1 LKKVNYFVLG
11 IMAVILAGGIY
22 IIWIGGP
29 QVIMASFMGAR
40 AAPDSL
46 DMAGTRLTDQGVF
59 MVTYTSSVVPVPVNQ
74 IHTWTIH
81 VESAAGE
88 PIEQAEITVDGGMP
102 QHGHGLPTKPQVTQ
116 DLGHGDYQVEGL
128 RFNMPGWWEVSF
140 HITAGGQSDSV
151 TFNLSLK

>member
-11 IMAVILAGGIY
+11 VIAVILAGGIFFL
-22 IIWIGGP
+22 WVGGS

-59 MVTYTSSVVPVPVNQ
+59 MVTYTSSIDPVPVNN

-88 PIEQAEITVDGGMP
+88 PIEQAEITVEGGMP

-116 DLGHGDYQVEGL
+116 DLGDGDYQVEGL

>member
-11 IMAVILAGGIY
+11 VIAVILAGGIFFL
-22 IIWIGGP
+22 WVGGP

-59 MVTYTSSVVPVPVNQ
+59 MVTYTSSIDPVPVNN

-88 PIEQAEITVDGGMP
+88 PIEQAEITVEGGMP

-116 DLGHGDYQVEGL
+116 DLGDGDYQVEGL

>member
-11 IMAVILAGGIY
+11 VMAVILAGGIY

-59 MVTYTSSVVPVPVNQ
+59 MVTYTSSIDPVPVNQ

-116 DLGHGDYQVEGL
+116 DLGDGDYQVEGL

>member
-11 IMAVILAGGIY
+11 IMGVILAGGILFL
-22 IIWIGGP
+22 WVGGP
-29 QVIMASFMGAR
+29 QAIMASFMGAR

-46 DMAGTRLTDQGVF
+46 DMSGTRLTDQGVF
-59 MVTYTSSVVPVPVNQ
+59 MVTYTSSIDPVPVNN

-102 QHGHGLPTKPQVTQ
+102 QHNHGLPTKPQVTQ
-116 DLGHGDYQVEGL
+116 DLGDGDYQVEGL

>member
-1 LKKVNYFVLG
+1 MKKVNYFVLG
-11 IMAVILAGGIY
+11 IMTVILAGGIY

-40 AAPDSL
+40 SAPDSL
-46 DMAGTRLTDQGVF
+46 DMAATRLTDQGVF
-59 MVTYTSSVVPVPVNQ
+59 MVTYTSSIDPVPVNQ

-88 PIEQAEITVDGGMP
+88 PIEQAEITVEGGMP

-116 DLGHGDYQVEGL
+116 DLGDGDYQVEGL

-140 HITAGGQSDSV
+140 HIKAGGQSDSV

>member
-11 IMAVILAGGIY
+11 VIAVILAGGIFFLLV
-22 IIWIGGP
+22 GGP

-40 AAPDSL
+40 TAPNSL
-46 DMAGTRLTDQGVF
+46 DMADTRLTDQGVF
-59 MVTYTSSVVPVPVNQ
+59 MVTYTSSIVPVPVNN

-88 PIEQAEITVDGGMP
+88 PIEQAEITVEGGMP

-116 DLGHGDYQVEGL
+116 DLGDGDYQVEGL

>member
-1 LKKVNYFVLG
+1 
-11 IMAVILAGGIY
+11 VILAGGIY

-59 MVTYTSSVVPVPVNQ
+59 MVTYTSSIDPVPVNN

-116 DLGHGDYQVEGL
+116 DLGDGDYQVEGL